1 MSLGVAILS
10 LAILVFVHEAG
21 HFFVARAVGMTPR
34 KFYLG
39 FGPPLVKR
47 VRGGVEYGIAALP
60 LGGYVKIPGMHRPAP
75 GDLRQSLNP
84 AQRAELEPQLDA
96 LDAAL
101 ERDDE
106 ATALTVA
113 TQLEAHLADNKQL
126 QELEWALA
134 PDAYWRQRVWKKVAV
149 IAAGPLTNVAFAVVL
164 LVVFFM
170 LGAFKS
176 TSIVESVLPHHPA
189 AAAGLRSGDRILSVA
204 GHPVTPDT
212 IPTAIKATQGRP
224 FTFVVVRETHRVTI
238 GPLRARLDHGVY
250 RIGFAIKGE
259 PGPGDS
265 FPTACWHAVR
275 VVGLFTSDTVKS
287 LGGLFVGH
295 GTKNVSSAVGIVRV
309 TSQAF
314 KQSLQEFLGIIAE
327 INLALAL
334 LNLLPVLPLDGGH
347 IVMSI
352 VERVRGRAFSQVTYV
367 RYSAVG
373 LSLFLFLLYL
383 GLRNDFSAG
392 HS

>member
-10 LAILVFVHEAG
+10 LAVLILVHEAG

-34 KFYLG
+34 KFYIG

-75 GDLRQSLNP
+75 GDLRQSLAP
-84 AQRAELEPQLDA
+84 AQREELEPQLDA

-113 TQLEAHLADNKQL
+113 TQLEPHLPENKQL

-134 PDAYWRQRVWKKVAV
+134 PDAYWRQRVWKKIAV

-164 LVVFFM
+164 LVVIFM
-170 LGAFKS
+170 MGAFKAS
-176 TSIVESVLPHHPA
+176 RVVERVLPGHPA
-189 AAAGLRSGDRILSVA
+189 AAAGLHAGDRILSVG

-212 IPTAIKATQGRP
+212 IAKTINATHGRP
-224 FTFVVVRETHRVTI
+224 FIFVVLRTGHRVAI
-238 GPLRARLDHGVY
+238 GPLRARLDQGAY
-250 RIGFAIKGE
+250 RVGFQIKGV
-259 PGPGDS
+259 PGPGDA

-275 VVGLFTSDTVKS
+275 VVGLFTSATVRS

-314 KQSLQEFLGIIAE
+314 KQSLQDFLVIIAE

-334 LNLLPVLPLDGGH
+334 VNLLPVLPLDGGH

-352 VERVRGRAFSQVTYV
+352 VERVRGRAFSQVAYM
-367 RYSAVG
+367 RYSALG
-373 LSLFLFLLYL
+373 LSLFIFLLYL
-383 GLRNDFSAG
+383 GLRNDLGPG